1 MRSSA
6 APDVVAAGAVDD
18 NVDGSAVVVAVVAAC
33 TCAPA
38 AEPPRNMVTVVSVLL
53 CFGERFVVDHENFEY
68 IGDSQN
74 GNVSSNRCRANVA
87 MMIMIM
93 MSFMHLACSL
103 H

>member
-6 APDVVAAGAVDD
+6 APDAAAAGAVDD
-18 NVDGSAVVVAVVAAC
+18 NVDGNAVVVAVVAAAC

-38 AEPPRNMVTVVSVLL
+38 AEPPRNMVTVVL

-74 GNVSSNRCRANVA
+74 GSESSNRCRANVA
-87 MMIMIM
+87 HV
-93 MSFMHLACSL
+93 FDRRLQ
-103 H
+103 

>member
-6 APDVVAAGAVDD
+6 APDAAAGAVDD
-18 NVDGSAVVVAVVAAC
+18 NVDGSAVVVAVVAAAC

-38 AEPPRNMVTVVSVLL
+38 AEPPRNMVTVVLVSVLL

-74 GNVSSNRCRANVA
+74 GSVSSNRCRANVDNR
-87 MMIMIM
+87 MID
-93 MSFMHLACSL
+93 
-103 H
+103 